1 MFLNWLQSLLI
12 NSYFISILFRD
23 AKKRSV
29 DFNGMQVSY
38 PQYVRLMALQE
49 KVIKL
54 DNIIKALKSKY
65 TLEEL
70 QKMTSYRKMVSL
82 LDSLMPLLPN
92 NPMEISSTKRFEFF

>member
-1 MFLNWLQSLLI
+1 
-12 NSYFISILFRD
+12 
-23 AKKRSV
+23 
-29 DFNGMQVSY
+29 
-38 PQYVRLMALQE
+38 MALQE

-92 NPMEISSTKRFEFF
+92 YPMEISSTKRFEFF